1 MAARKPT
8 NLAKVGNVQQGKD
21 ESPAAF
27 LERIMEAFRT
37 YTPMDPEALESKAA
51 VIMAFVNQSAIDIR
65 RKLQKIDRLGEKSL
79 QDLLVVAEKVYNNRE
94 PPEDKQARA
103 MAAASSKQ
111 TRDLARILLATT
123 ADFPEER
130 DRRLRQL
137 ADDARKGKSTTK
149 GGKQRLQK
157 DQCAYCKEIGH
168 WARDCPKRA
177 GGKGSKTDRV
187 KVLELD
193 ELSD

>member
-1 MAARKPT
+1 M
-8 NLAKVGNVQQGKD
+8 
-21 ESPAAF
+21 
-27 LERIMEAFRT
+27 
-37 YTPMDPEALESKAA
+37 
-51 VIMAFVNQSAIDIR
+51 
-65 RKLQKIDRLGEKSL
+65 
-79 QDLLVVAEKVYNNRE
+79 VAEKVYNNWE
-94 PPEDKQARA
+94 PPGDKQAHA

-111 TRDLARILLATT
+111 TRDLARILLTTT

-137 ADDARKGKSTTK
+137 ADDARKGKGTTK

-157 DQCAYCKEIGH
+157 DQCAYCKEIAH
-168 WARDCPKRA
+168 WAQDCLKRA
-177 GGKGSKTDRV
+177 CGKRSKTDRV

>member
-1 MAARKPT
+1 M
-8 NLAKVGNVQQGKD
+8 
-21 ESPAAF
+21 
-27 LERIMEAFRT
+27 
-37 YTPMDPEALESKAA
+37 
-51 VIMAFVNQSAIDIR
+51 
-65 RKLQKIDRLGEKSL
+65 
-79 QDLLVVAEKVYNNRE
+79 VVEKVYNNWE

-111 TRDLARILLATT
+111 TRDLARILLAPLLTSPRNETAVSGSWQTT
-123 ADFPEER
+123 QEKVKEPPR
-130 DRRLRQL
+130 
-137 ADDARKGKSTTK
+137 

-177 GGKGSKTDRV
+177 GGKRSKTDRV

>member
-8 NLAKVGNVQQGKD
+8 NLAKVGNVQLGKD

-27 LERIMEAFRT
+27 LEWIMEAFRT

-79 QDLLVVAEKVYNNRE
+79 QDLLVVAENVYNNRE

-130 DRRLRQL
+130 DCCLWQL
-137 ADDARKGKSTTK
+137 ADNARKGKGTTK

-157 DQCAYCKEIGH
+157 DRK
-168 WARDCPKRA
+168 
-177 GGKGSKTDRV
+177 SV
-187 KVLELD
+187 V
-193 ELSD
+193 

>member
-1 MAARKPT
+1 MV
-8 NLAKVGNVQQGKD
+8 AK
-21 ESPAAF
+21 
-27 LERIMEAFRT
+27 
-37 YTPMDPEALESKAA
+37 
-51 VIMAFVNQSAIDIR
+51 
-65 RKLQKIDRLGEKSL
+65 
-79 QDLLVVAEKVYNNRE
+79 KVYNNRE
-94 PPEDKQARA
+94 PPENKQART

-111 TRDLARILLATT
+111 IRDLARILLAIT
-123 ADFPEER
+123 ADSPEER

-137 ADDARKGKSTTK
+137 ADDARKGKGTTK

-177 GGKGSKTDRV
+177 GRKGSKTDRV